1 MDVEHYALPEGLQE
15 FVLSRV
21 AEGGFRSI
29 DDYVGKLIRAD
40 RRQAAKAHLE
50 AEVLKGV
57 RSEKAPL
64 TGQDWADVRA
74 EVIRRSEARNAAS
87 N

>member
-21 AEGGFRSI
+21 TEGGFRSI
-29 DDYVGKLIRAD
+29 DDYVGELIRAD
-40 RRQAAKAHLE
+40 RRQSSKAHLE

-64 TGQDWADVRA
+64 TDQDWAHVRA
-74 EVIRRSEARNAAS
+74 RSRSSQRSADAPS
-87 N
+87 K